1 MPLEIFSNPYL
12 EDRDGILYIDGVSS
26 LELAEKFDTPLY
38 VLVERRIRENYRRLY
53 DALRRRYEKVRI
65 YYSAK
70 ANTGLSVLKILESE
84 GSYIDAVS
92 PGEVF
97 LALKAGF
104 TPDRI
109 LFTGTSVRNDE
120 LRYLVDSG
128 VTINIDSLSQL
139 RRLLKIHVP
148 EILSVR
154 VNPEIGAGHH
164 EHCITAGRNSKFG
177 IWEDDVVKAYR
188 YAKNAGVKRFGMQM
202 HIGSGIL
209 TIEPFIL
216 AAEKMLS
223 IAHRIRKELDVKF
236 DFIDLGGGIGV
247 PYKPEEKPLD
257 IELYAEELLRLYI
270 ERINEYDL
278 GEPWF
283 CIEPGRYIVCD
294 AGILL
299 TLVNTVKTTPF
310 KKFVG
315 VDAGFNILIRP
326 AMYGS
331 YHPIVVANKLRFK
344 DEEVYDI
351 AGPLCE
357 SGDLLAKDRKLP
369 RICEGDL
376 LAILNA
382 GAYGFSMSSNYNS
395 RPRCGEVLVKNG
407 EYALVRRKERLED
420 LLRGQE
426 IPSWLK

>member
-1 MPLEIFSNPYL
+1 MLYLGLCSFIKLHSRARASTSFSVA
-12 EDRDGILYIDGVSS
+12 IKSIS
-26 LELAEKFDTPLY
+26 LTADT
-38 VLVERRIRENYRRLY
+38 
-53 DALRRRYEKVRI
+53 
-65 YYSAK
+65 S
-70 ANTGLSVLKILESE
+70 LSVLKILESE
-84 GSYIDAVS
+84 GSYLDAVS

-104 TPDRI
+104 TSDRI

-120 LRYLVDSG
+120 LKFLVDSG

-139 RRLLKIHVP
+139 RRLLKFHVP
-148 EILSVR
+148 ETLSVR

-177 IWEDDVVKAYR
+177 IWEDDVIKAYEN
-188 YAKNAGVKRFGMQM
+188 AKEAGVKKFGIQM

-209 TIEPFIL
+209 TIEPFLL
-216 AAEKMLS
+216 AAEKMLK
-223 IAHRIRKELDVKF
+223 IARQVQEKIGVNFE
-236 DFIDLGGGIGV
+236 FIDFGGGLGV
-247 PYKPEEKPLD
+247 PYRPEEETLNLD
-257 IELYAEELLRLYI
+257 LYAEKVLGLYT
-270 ERINEYDL
+270 ERIEEYEL

-283 CIEPGRYIVCD
+283 FIEPGRYIVCD

-299 TLVNTVKTTPF
+299 TRVNTVKITPF

-315 VDAGFNILIRP
+315 VDAGFNTLIRP

-331 YHPIVVANKLRFK
+331 YHPIVVANRLGSA
-344 DEEVYDI
+344 EEEIYDV

-357 SGDLLAKDRKLP
+357 SGDLLAKDRRLP
-369 RICEGDL
+369 RIAEGDL

-382 GAYGFSMSSNYNS
+382 GAYGFSMSSQYNS
-395 RPRCGEVLVKNG
+395 RPRCAEVLVKDG
-407 EYALVRRKERLED
+407 EYALIRRRED
-420 LLRGQE
+420 FESLLAGQQ